1 MQITASVTFLPL
13 LSDRCSFDLL
23 VYTNAE
29 SAVPMEWCATSFHIM
44 TTDITQC
51 ANTILS
57 AEQGLLLYQT
67 VLKYTY
73 TQRMVQNCDSRPFLL
88 CREESDARVIINA
101 ADVKLRSFNTKVKG
115 AVPDLTI
122 KAAHA
127 PLSQMLW
134 RAF

>member
-1 MQITASVTFLPL
+1 MLN
-13 LSDRCSFDLL
+13 
-23 VYTNAE
+23 YT
-29 SAVPMEWCATSFHIM
+29 C
-44 TTDITQC
+44 
-51 ANTILS
+51 L
-57 AEQGLLLYQT
+57 
-67 VLKYTY
+67 
-73 TQRMVQNCDSRPFLL
+73 QRMVQGCDSRPFLL

-134 RAF
+134 RAFCAS